1 MARPLRLEFPG
12 ALYHVISRGNERA
25 PIFVDD
31 LDRADFLDLLGSVVV
46 KEVFHLHAY
55 CLVGNHYHLL
65 LETPAGQ
72 LSRGMHRLNARYA
85 QRFNRRHE
93 RCGHLFEG
101 RFKAIIVERQPH
113 LLELQRYI
121 VLNPVRARLVDK
133 AEDWRWSSY
142 RATSGLVL
150 APPWLQ
156 TAWTLSQFG
165 RTATEGRRAF
175 VEFVEA
181 GVQHPPATGPL
192 RNQLFMGGEDFLAK
206 MKDLVVRKSPD
217 TEIPLIQRTP
227 STPDLAEIEKAVSRG
242 WNVPIPELRRRRGG
256 PAKLAAIYLA
266 RKLTHLPAREIAEAF
281 GVGRGRVANVV
292 AEIDGGKHRQLQDR
306 LAGLMANIRNERT
319 VESRSKVSGED
330 LTPM

>member
-31 LDRADFLDLLGSVVV
+31 LDRSDFLTLLGSVVL
-46 KEVFHLHAY
+46 KEALQLHAY

-65 LETPAGQ
+65 LETPGGR
-72 LSRGMHRLNARYA
+72 LSRGMHCLNGRYA

-101 RFKAIIVERQPH
+101 RFKAITVQRQLH
-113 LLELQRYI
+113 LLELHRYI
-121 VLNPVRARLVDK
+121 VLNPIRAGLVPR

-142 RATSGLVL
+142 RATSGRVP

-156 TAWTLSQFG
+156 TDWTLSQFG
-165 RTATEGRRAF
+165 RTAAEGRRAF

-181 GVQHPPATGPL
+181 AVERPPATEPVRNPL
-192 RNQLFMGGEDFLAK
+192 FLGGDDFLAQMQNLIEEK
-206 MKDLVVRKSPD
+206 PWD
-217 TEIPLIQRTP
+217 TEIPLDQRTP
-227 STPDLAEIEKAVSRG
+227 NALQLIDIERVVSG
-242 WNVPIPELRRRRGG
+242 AWGVTIPELRRRRAG
-256 PAKLAAIYLA
+256 AARVAAIYLA

-281 GVGRGRVANVV
+281 GVGRGRIGNVV
-292 AEIDGGKHRQLQDR
+292 AEVERGKHRELQGR
-306 LAGLMANIRNERT
+306 LDKLIEDIGRGRT
-319 VESRSKVSGED
+319 VKKTGQKCQVE
-330 LTPM
+330 T